1 MSNYDS
7 TQDTLKH
14 IQQVQGLLSF
24 IQAEIEQ
31 RALVHDVSKLNSP
44 EKELFDEF
52 TPKLAA
58 LTYGSDEYKECLKQM
73 GPALQHHYQHNSH
86 HPEYYEMWKCPV
98 CEIAF
103 KEKDVPL
110 SGVYENI
117 RLCPLCCKNGSIMEC
132 ALVKTSGINGMTLLD
147 VIEMLADWKAASL
160 RHADGDFHKS
170 LYINKERFGISDQLF
185 QIILHTVGEL
195 GW

>member
-1 MSNYDS
+1 MNNYDS

-31 RALVHDVSKLNSP
+31 RALVHDVSKLNAP

-73 GPALQHHYQHNSH
+73 GPALQHHYQNNSH
-86 HPEYYEMWKCPV
+86 HPEYYGY
-98 CEIAF
+98 
-103 KEKDVPL
+103 KECDICFERHPKEHE
-110 SGVYENI
+110 G
-117 RLCPLCCKNGSIMEC
+117 RCKTCNHGTFTLIPNVS
-132 ALVKTSGINGMTLLD
+132 GMTLLD